1 MNLTTLNNNYFQ
13 TQLPISIYSRAL
25 GQPETDWQEF
35 DQGPG
40 LINLDQEYEYCV
52 RARNIDDT
60 DLAALCRSLVNCKTV
75 IFINLAENRNV
86 TEIGIAHLAS
96 LPWLTRLNLSSCS
109 IHNSSLGV
117 LSSLKKLSYLDLSYC
132 NRISDEGLRHLKL
145 LRNLTYLDIQGCV
158 RITHAGVKRFTRRGL
173 TVHQ

>member
-1 MNLTTLNNNYFQ
+1 MNLTTSVEISFQ
-13 TQLPISIYSRAL
+13 TQLPVSVYSRPVNL
-25 GQPETDWQEF
+25 PEADWQEF

-40 LINLDQEYEYCV
+40 SISLNYEYEYCV
-52 RARNIDDT
+52 RARNINDA
-60 DLAALCRSLVNCKTV
+60 DLAALCRSLVECKPVT
-75 IFINLAENRNV
+75 FLNLAENRNV

-117 LSSLKKLSYLDLSYC
+117 LSSLKKLRYLDLSYC
-132 NRISDEGLRHLKL
+132 NRISDEGLRSLKL